1 MQEQIIALKSKLSET
16 ENLSD
21 KINVLKEENLA
32 KELELR
38 SKESKLVSE
47 ESFSMVLRLKCV
59 CAVLRV

>member
-1 MQEQIIALKSKLSET
+1 MKSKLSET